1 MVTRLEIEDLGLN
14 VVAYRS
20 EERSR
25 TTIMRLELWNYFL
38 VVLGVGVGGV
48 RGRGAGGVLGRDG
61 APSECGRSPGRYE
74 GDWGDE

>member
-1 MVTRLEIEDLGLN
+1 MRPRAQSSSLSERGEVEDH
-14 VVAYRS
+14 
-20 EERSR
+20 
-25 TTIMRLELWNYFL
+25 MRLELWNYFL

-74 GDWGDE
+74 GDLED

>member
-1 MVTRLEIEDLGLN
+1 MPTLWTGL
-14 VVAYRS
+14 S
-20 EERSR
+20 EKK
-25 TTIMRLELWNYFL
+25 LELARIRRGDYFL

-74 GDWGDE
+74 GDWGDG